1 MLELVK
7 VDIRYLEH
15 YRQDLWGDVDYAKP
29 GDAGFDFRAAIRES
43 MTIPAIVGYNPEMLE
58 KTGFDTPPDPVQA
71 IPTGICIALPE
82 GYQLEIR
89 PRSGLALKNGIT
101 IVNSPGT
108 IDTGYR
114 GEIKIILANLGIKSF
129 LIEPGDRI
137 AQGVLMR
144 APKIQFNKV
153 FALPESERGEGG
165 FGSTGKD

>member
-1 MLELVK
+1 MIELVK

-29 GDAGFDFRAAIRES
+29 GDAGFDFRAAIKES
-43 MTIPAIVGYNPEMLE
+43 MFIQPIIDYRPMEE
-58 KTGFDTPPDPVQA
+58 KHGKALTPDPIQA
-71 IPTGICIALPE
+71 VPTGVCVALPE

-89 PRSGLALKNGIT
+89 PRSGLALKNGIS

-114 GEIKIILANLGIKSF
+114 GEIKIILVNLGIDSF

-165 FGSTGKD
+165 FGSTGTE

>member
-15 YRQDLWGDVDYAKP
+15 YRQDLWGDVGYAKE
-29 GDAGFDFRAAIRES
+29 GDAGFDFRAAIRTTMFIEP
-43 MTIPAIVGYNPEMLE
+43 IIDYHGQVE
-58 KTGFDTPPDPVQA
+58 KDGEALTPHPVQA
-71 IPTGICIALPE
+71 IPTGLCIALPE

-101 IVNSPGT
+101 VVNSPGT

-114 GEIKIILANLGIKSF
+114 GEIKIILANLGVQPF
-129 LIEPGDRI
+129 MIEPGDRI

-144 APKIQFNKV
+144 APRIQFNKV
-153 FALPESERGEGG
+153 FALSESDRGEGG
-165 FGSTGKD
+165 FGSTGVG